1 MNIKDLGKKWTNLST
16 PGKAL
21 TIGIPVVV
29 IAAVIVVILLANGS
43 LRATSMR
50 LLRMEGT
57 VKLYD
62 ADNNEKT
69 LVDNMRFTSGDSI
82 STGYASLASIA
93 LDDSKIVTLDEN
105 SRAQVLKSGN
115 DLELNLTAGGVFF
128 EVNKPLEDDESFNI
142 TTTTMTVGIRGTSGY
157 VSVDNEG
164 IATLILT
171 SGHVH
176 ITGTNPTT
184 GETKNLD
191 VGPGNRVRVYLYND
205 RTIGSVDF
213 VMTEV
218 TEMDLNDFIIN
229 YLCENQ
235 VARITVCTA
244 TGWSEDV
251 ILQIGGVSL
260 TDETEETEETTEE
273 TLETTPTSAES
284 SENDPTNTP
293 TSTPV
298 PADTGNQ
305 ATNTPTPTTA
315 PSSTHTPTPRP
326 SNTPTP
332 TPTPTPAPANVVPG
346 GPNTPTPSPV
356 PTNTPSPRPTT
367 PTNPTEPVN
376 TDPTQ
381 PVNTDPTSPVNT
393 DPTSPVN
400 TDPTSPVN
408 TDPTQPVNTD
418 PTDPDDPTQPNV
430 PGDDVIVE
438 GPTNG

>member
-29 IAAVIVVILLANGS
+29 IAAIIVVILLANGS

-82 STGYASLASIA
+82 STGFASLASIA
-93 LDDSKIVTLDEN
+93 LDDNKIVTLDEN

-157 VSVDNEG
+157 VSVDNDG

-191 VGPGNRVRVYLYND
+191 VGPGSRVRVYLYND
-205 RTIGSVDF
+205 RPVGSVDF

-218 TEMDLNDFIIN
+218 EETDLNDFIIN

-273 TLETTPTSAES
+273 TEEVTPTPAETS
-284 SENDPTNTP
+284 GDDPTNTP

-305 ATNTPTPTTA
+305 ATNTPTPTPA

-367 PTNPTEPVN
+367 PTNPTNPTSQTNPTRPTQTNPTEPVE
-376 TDPTQ
+376 TDPIETE
-381 PVNTDPTSPVNT
+381 PVETEPIVTEPIETEPIVTEPVE
-393 DPTSPVN
+393 
-400 TDPTSPVN
+400 
-408 TDPTQPVNTD
+408 
-418 PTDPDDPTQPNV
+418 TDPDPEFISDGYPVVQP
-430 PGDDVIVE
+430 G
-438 GPTNG
+438 

>member
-273 TLETTPTSAES
+273 TEEVTPTPAETS
-284 SENDPTNTP
+284 GDDPTNTP

-346 GPNTPTPSPV
+346 GPNTPTPS
-356 PTNTPSPRPTT
+356 TRPTT